1 MATEALGDQKKPKS
15 KKKKSKSSGSMKKL
29 RMMHIR
35 KARSGGFIAQHEHE
49 PSKDGAPTPPDEH
62 VVPDLKALQ
71 EHIGDHFQ
79 EGEEPDESEGSAGP
93 GPGGMPTTP
102 GMPA

>member
-1 MATEALGDQKKPKS
+1 MDSLGGEKKSKS
-15 KKKKSKSSGSMKKL
+15 KKKKSKSGGSSKKL
-29 RMMHIR
+29 RAMHIR

-49 PSKDGAPTPPDEH
+49 PSDDGAPTPSDEH

-79 EGEEPDESEGSAGP
+79 DGEEADEAEQPSGP
-93 GPGGMPTTP
+93 GPGGMPSAA